1 MSVKVLYVD
10 DEPDIREIAVMA
22 LELNSGFEV
31 KSVDGG
37 RAALAIAA
45 EWQPDVVV
53 LDVMMPDMDGPMTR
67 KALAEQQSTAD
78 IPVIFA
84 TARTQPTEIEG
95 YRAMNVAGVI
105 SKPFDPMTI
114 ADQVTSILG
123 ADRLG

>member
-1 MSVKVLYVD
+1 MTVKVLYVD

-31 KSVDGG
+31 RSAEGG
-37 RAALAIAA
+37 RVALSIAA
-45 EWQPDVVV
+45 DWQPDVVV

-67 KALAEQQSTAD
+67 KALAEKDSTAG

-84 TARTQPTEIEG
+84 TARTQPDEIES
-95 YRAMNVAGVI
+95 YLAMNVAGVI

-123 ADRLG
+123 TVRLG

>member
-1 MSVKVLYVD
+1 MTVKVLYVD

-31 KSVDGG
+31 RAAEGG
-37 RAALAIAA
+37 RVALSIAA
-45 EWQPDVVV
+45 DWQPDVVV

-67 KALAEQQSTAD
+67 KALAEQDSTAG

-84 TARTQPTEIEG
+84 TARTQPDEIES
-95 YRAMNVAGVI
+95 YLAMNVAGVI

-123 ADRLG
+123 TVRLG